1 MNFNIMKKGTITLIV
16 EIIGATGI
24 IASLIYLSI
33 QINHSNKVARAE
45 ITKDL
50 YLASRQVIMELA
62 SNDNLSEIWTE
73 MRKFESED
81 IARRYA
87 FYQSFFRLYEL
98 QHILNKQG
106 LLEENMAIS
115 YALIVRMF
123 SNTEWFPDYWKK
135 AQKEFNPDFVNYVEE
150 QIAIAG
156 KTK

>member
-1 MNFNIMKKGTITLIV
+1 MKKSTISLIV
-16 EIIGATGI
+16 EIISATGV

-33 QINHSNKVARAE
+33 QIKQSNKVAKAE

-62 SNDNLSEIWTE
+62 SNDNLAEIWTG

-81 IARRYA
+81 VAKRYA

-123 SNTEWFPDYWKK
+123 SKTEWFSDYWKK
-135 AQKEFNPDFVNYVEE
+135 AHKEFNPEFVNYVEE
-150 QIAIAG
+150 QIAIASPQ
-156 KTK
+156 K

>member
-1 MNFNIMKKGTITLIV
+1 MKKSTISLIV
-16 EIIGATGI
+16 ETIGAAGI

-123 SNTEWFPDYWKK
+123 SRTEWFSDYWEK

-150 QIAIAG
+150 QISIALDV
-156 KTK
+156 KKN